1 MKPLHG
7 LLAIFALTLALLP
20 QVGSAQ
26 DTFENEADWLASL
39 CDDAAVVEEEF
50 DVDVPDNSFG
60 TPVENPFETAFGT
73 LTGVAGAENNG
84 LSIGSDEGLAIDST
98 GFLLEFN
105 DGQGE
110 INGFGTVYTGEE
122 LAITINFADGS
133 TEVVTAPGF
142 DDFITPGFFGWT
154 NTSGQDVT
162 SIELTPTSAN
172 FILGVDF
179 AFVESLCPE
188 EEEEVIA
195 EGEEEQTPVLSCED
209 QLDVIITDLI
219 DALPSGNESD
229 DWKIYVA
236 AYKLSILQHPAIW
249 IDNDRLTTDYG
260 CFFFAKAKTAIAFL
274 EATSS
279 FDSTESVA
287 AINTLL
293 RCVVDVEIQ
302 DAIDE
307 GGDPVWIAAA
317 DYYRECADYLEDA
330 GENTFAAYLR
340 KLAWYYA
347 RCS

>member
-249 IDNDRLTTDYG
+249 IDNDLSLIHISEPTRPY
-260 CFFFAKAKTAIAFL
+260 
-274 EATSS
+274 
-279 FDSTESVA
+279 
-287 AINTLL
+287 
-293 RCVVDVEIQ
+293 
-302 DAIDE
+302 
-307 GGDPVWIAAA
+307 
-317 DYYRECADYLEDA
+317 
-330 GENTFAAYLR
+330 
-340 KLAWYYA
+340 
-347 RCS
+347 